1 MKIYLFLLLSIS
13 SFRNQK
19 VSGNEESCKMTTFP
33 RIEPMIDGQ
42 TLYIKDVQKFLGRF
56 AFKTE
61 KNTMCTLSD
70 TMMLTLLDNIC
81 GVTVVSQDSDFA
93 ESAWITLAFLYDV
106 SASRG

>member
-1 MKIYLFLLLSIS
+1 MDDLFHILRMLSNILMCFLLFCFCQ
-13 SFRNQK
+13 FRRT
-19 VSGNEESCKMTTFP
+19 STPCMIIESCKMTTFP

-70 TMMLTLLDNIC
+70 TMMLTLFI
-81 GVTVVSQDSDFA
+81 TSA
-93 ESAWITLAFLYDV
+93 E
-106 SASRG
+106 